1 MSVKIISSAEAAGL
15 IGSHQT
21 GCSQGMGGNDV
32 AEELLLE
39 LERRNSQGPDLS
51 NLPLR

>member
-1 MSVKIISSAEAAGL
+1 MRVTIISPAEAAGL
-15 IGSHQT
+15 IGSYQT

-39 LERRNSQGPDLS
+39 LEKRFLETGSRGI
-51 NLPLR
+51 